1 MPHPLPSRV
10 FSSETLVAGVSMMES
25 GLGVSQPEDTFKI
38 MAELKELEVPMIVS
52 PRSNCF
58 FNVDSLFTRH
68 DHIKYGCALHRT

>member
-25 GLGVSQPEDTFKI
+25 GLGLCQPEDTFKI

-52 PRSNCF
+52 P
-58 FNVDSLFTRH
+58 
-68 DHIKYGCALHRT
+68 